1 MEKQSDYFKYKTF
14 SGKFSG
20 AKVLME
26 QSWKDRPIILSQTF
40 DLLQIELGDIF

>member
-26 QSWKDRPIILSQTF
+26 QSWKDRPHF
-40 DLLQIELGDIF
+40 KPDLRSTAN